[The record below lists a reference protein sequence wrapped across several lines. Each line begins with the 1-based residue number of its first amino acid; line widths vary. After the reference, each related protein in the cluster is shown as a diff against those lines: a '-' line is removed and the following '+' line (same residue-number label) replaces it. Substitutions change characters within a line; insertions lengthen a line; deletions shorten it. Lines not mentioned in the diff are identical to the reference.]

1 MTTNMSDQG
10 DRDGFQQGWGDGM
23 KRQVSQPNPSLAFGL
38 FDTDYLRSYRAAY
51 NDGFETAK
59 TELARREYLL
69 RCKTSELS
77 RKTRA
82 DLDEKEYDHDR

>member
-1 MTTNMSDQG
+1 MTTNMSEQG

-69 RCKTSELS
+69 RSRTSAQ
-77 RKTRA
+77 TR
-82 DLDEKEYDHDR
+82 DKETKLDGRGYDHER

>member
-69 RCKTSELS
+69 RCKTSEQS
-77 RKTRA
+77 RETGIN
-82 DLDEKEYDHDR
+82 LDEKEYDHDR